1 MGTSAAD
8 EGEGIFW
15 EPARQ
20 EPANFCVQSV
30 TASGLEAS
38 MTPYKIMYEVIGDKS
53 SLFWLST
60 RSATS
65 NHCFRTGCYAHN
77 RADDRRTAQR
87 AGYGL
92 MSQKGRKLKCR
103 AR

>member
-20 EPANFCVQSV
+20 EPANLCVQSV

-38 MTPYKIMYEVIGDKS
+38 MTPYKIMYEVIGRQVFVILVVHTKRNFQ
-53 SLFWLST
+53 SLLQE
-60 RSATS
+60 RLL
-65 NHCFRTGCYAHN
+65 
-77 RADDRRTAQR
+77 RA
-87 AGYGL
+87 
-92 MSQKGRKLKCR
+92 
-103 AR
+103 